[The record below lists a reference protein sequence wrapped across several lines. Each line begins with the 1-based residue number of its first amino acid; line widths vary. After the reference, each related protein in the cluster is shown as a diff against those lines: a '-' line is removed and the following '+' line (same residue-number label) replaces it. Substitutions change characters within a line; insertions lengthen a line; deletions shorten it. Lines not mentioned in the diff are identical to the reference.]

1 MSNPP
6 EPYFPLEPEYLV
18 GIDVLDR
25 QHKEIVDLLNELY
38 GAIVAKKPIDLNLE
52 LLTRFLKAAKTH
64 FATEEQVLR
73 ARSCPDQVRHKAAH
87 EGLASG
93 LSELRG
99 QIARRKRELTIEYVE
114 LMKLWLIDH
123 FVEFDSGYAK
133 FLGSKND
140 PAKKDTNAERDTNP

>member
-1 MSNPP
+1 MSDSPQ
-6 EPYFPLEPEYLV
+6 PYFPLEPKYLV

-25 QHKEIVDLLNELY
+25 QHKEIVDLVNELY
-38 GAIVAKKPIDLNLE
+38 GAVVAKKSVNLNLE
-52 LLTRFLKAAKTH
+52 LLTRLVKAAKTH

-73 ARSCPDQVRHKAAH
+73 TRSCPDYLRHKAAH
-87 EGLASG
+87 EGLERS

-123 FVEFDSGYAK
+123 LAEFDLEYAK
-133 FLGSKND
+133 FLANQN
-140 PAKKDTNAERDTNP
+140 PASE

>member
-1 MSNPP
+1 MSGPP
-6 EPYFPLEPEYLV
+6 QPYFPLEPKYLV

-25 QHKEIVDLLNELY
+25 QHKEIVDLVNKLY
-38 GAIVAKKPIDLNLE
+38 GSVVAKKSVDLNLE
-52 LLTRFLKAAKTH
+52 LLTRLVKVAKTH

-73 ARSCPDQVRHKAAH
+73 ARSCPDYLRHKAAH
-87 EGLASG
+87 EGLARG

-123 FVEFDSGYAK
+123 FAEFDLGYAK
-133 FLGSKND
+133 VLANQNH
-140 PAKKDTNAERDTNP
+140 AIE